1 MVTPTSG
8 PCEVVV
14 AAPAMFVSIGRSNV
28 IQNIDFVI
36 YLTPSIYTSHVAR
49 RSLPEKRGNA
59 KPMFEPIPFPRFK
72 LEMS

>member
-1 MVTPTSG
+1 MVTPPQG

-14 AAPAMFVSIGRSNV
+14 ASPAMFVSIGRSNV

-49 RSLPEKRGNA
+49 RSPPEKRGRAN
-59 KPMFEPIPFPRFK
+59 PFLEPIPFPRFK